1 MYKLGVTGGIGS
13 GKTIA
18 AKYIKSKFNAIL
30 FNADEEAKKHLQCS
44 TPLQNK
50 VINTFGAAVTSESGK
65 LDFGKLA
72 AEAFNSK
79 ENQQLLN
86 GLIWPEVRLL
96 VENRMS
102 AMENSIDLFI
112 VDAPLIIEAKMTAVY
127 DLVLLITASEDIRFM
142 RALARGTLS
151 MEQIEARAK
160 LQFHDEQKRKAADHI
175 IDNNGSLEEL
185 HQSLDQFINGLNP
198 KISG

>member
-13 GKTIA
+13 GKTTA
-18 AKYIKSKFNAIL
+18 AKYIKSKFNATL
-30 FNADEEAKKHLQCS
+30 FNADEEAKKHLQSS

-50 VINTFGAAVTSESGK
+50 VINTFGGEVTSESRK
-65 LDFGKLA
+65 LDFRKLA
-72 AEAFNSK
+72 EVAFSTK

-96 VENRMS
+96 VENAMS
-102 AMENSIDLFI
+102 EVEDNSDLFI
-112 VDAPLIIEAKMTAVY
+112 VDAPLIIEANMTAAY
-127 DLVLLITASEDIRFM
+127 DSVLLISAPEDIRFM

-160 LQFHDEQKRKAADHI
+160 LQYHDERKRKAADYI
-175 IDNNGSLEEL
+175 IDNTGSLEYL
-185 HQSLDQFINGLNP
+185 YFQLDQFYEQLQR
-198 KISG
+198 KVSD